1 MAKFNKDE
9 FKASI
14 KDAVESAILKGLITK
29 EDIENKDEDRLNGF
43 IMYQLTQALEDRKW
57 CVDVLK
63 DFNYDEKASW
73 DRLQE
78 KYGKFR
84 SLADVA
90 LINLW
95 KFLENEGVTSYDSYE
110 GVMRNALSKGDDTL
124 LGRIAAD
131 SDVKAD
137 ADVKRPKRFG
147 PDIDNDD
154 HDAYTDESWSPR
166 TIRR

>member
-63 DFNYDEKASW
+63 DFNYDEKAS
-73 DRLQE
+73 
-78 KYGKFR
+78 
-84 SLADVA
+84 
-90 LINLW
+90 
-95 KFLENEGVTSYDSYE
+95 
-110 GVMRNALSKGDDTL
+110 
-124 LGRIAAD
+124 
-131 SDVKAD
+131 
-137 ADVKRPKRFG
+137 
-147 PDIDNDD
+147 
-154 HDAYTDESWSPR
+154 
-166 TIRR
+166 